1 MTTNTNSNRMP
12 ACSCAALSATA
23 VVAVLA
29 LVPAAFAQ
37 AVEQLPPV
45 VVQGA
50 TLAPTRAE
58 PKRVVVDDE
67 PDTSPAPKRKPKNE
81 SGALKPNATTGGAVG
96 PPANDATVADDSG
109 NTIAG
114 AGGTGSAGNGNE
126 TGDGLT
132 IDRLGSSVS
141 VVTGAELREKQ
152 VRHVGEALRS
162 LPGVSVNRSGGA
174 TGLTQVRI
182 RGAEGNHTLV
192 LIDGIEAND
201 TFNGEFDFADLS
213 ADDVESIEV
222 IRGGYSSLYGSGAVG
237 GVVNIITRGGK
248 GPLTFQG
255 RVEGGSFG
263 TFDTHAKV
271 SGGNDQVWGS
281 VSIGRFKTQGFDIS
295 PAGIEDDAAG
305 RTTFAIRGGARILD
319 GMTLDY
325 TLRRARK
332 TGDRDTQAPF
342 PDTSGVQVD
351 DPATFVDTTW
361 LGGIGL
367 TWDTFDK
374 AFTQV
379 IRAKWNESKRTD
391 TAPGFTTDNLGE
403 RLTYSYAA
411 TYRFE
416 TPLIVQARHSVTG
429 LVESESE
436 SFTPSSTFADSIERT
451 RDRLGFAAEY
461 RGEFADRL
469 DLTGTVR
476 RDDNQVFEDFTTW
489 RASAS
494 LRMPEI
500 GLRPHA
506 SVGTSVK
513 FPTLFEQFGFI
524 PIFFNPNPN
533 LTFEESFGWDAGVE
547 FTLLRGRAVL
557 DVTYFKADLENEIRG
572 IGFPTT
578 PINLDGKSERQGIEI
593 AGRVALAR
601 GLRVGASYTYLDAT
615 DPNGQEEIRRPP
627 HSGRVD
633 VNYVFDQGRANLN
646 AAAVYN
652 GDMTDTNF
660 GPFPSQTVTLGD
672 YWLVSVAA
680 SYKVHPGVEFYGR
693 VENALDSRYQEVFG
707 FETAGLAAYA
717 GLRLTYEDLAT
728 LPRAGQK

>member
-222 IRGGYSSLYGSGAVG
+222 IRGGYSGLYGSGAVG

-451 RDRLGFAAEY
+451 RDRLGFAA
-461 RGEFADRL
+461 
-469 DLTGTVR
+469 
-476 RDDNQVFEDFTTW
+476 
-489 RASAS
+489 
-494 LRMPEI
+494 
-500 GLRPHA
+500 
-506 SVGTSVK
+506 
-513 FPTLFEQFGFI
+513 
-524 PIFFNPNPN
+524 
-533 LTFEESFGWDAGVE
+533 
-547 FTLLRGRAVL
+547 
-557 DVTYFKADLENEIRG
+557 
-572 IGFPTT
+572 
-578 PINLDGKSERQGIEI
+578 
-593 AGRVALAR
+593 
-601 GLRVGASYTYLDAT
+601 
-615 DPNGQEEIRRPP
+615 
-627 HSGRVD
+627 
-633 VNYVFDQGRANLN
+633 
-646 AAAVYN
+646 
-652 GDMTDTNF
+652 
-660 GPFPSQTVTLGD
+660 
-672 YWLVSVAA
+672 
-680 SYKVHPGVEFYGR
+680 
-693 VENALDSRYQEVFG
+693 
-707 FETAGLAAYA
+707 
-717 GLRLTYEDLAT
+717 
-728 LPRAGQK
+728 